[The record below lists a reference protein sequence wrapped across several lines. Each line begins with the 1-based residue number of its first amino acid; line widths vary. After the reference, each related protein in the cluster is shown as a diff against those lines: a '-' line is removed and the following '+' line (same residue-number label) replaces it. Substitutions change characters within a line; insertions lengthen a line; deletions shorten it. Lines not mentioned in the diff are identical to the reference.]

1 MPDHGHLNLS
11 AGKLP
16 AEEPILALHGVS
28 RRFGGLRVIEELN
41 LTVKSGEILGVLGSN
56 GAGKSTLFNMIA
68 GVLPP
73 NEGAISFMGRDVTRM
88 KVWLRRRLG
97 IGRTYQ
103 VPKPFAHMSVFEN
116 VLVAATHGGGLT
128 ISAGRKEADEALALT
143 GLSAH
148 EAKPAG
154 ALSLLNL
161 KRLELAKAVAAK
173 PKLLLLDE
181 IAGGLTDV
189 ECEDLLKILSAIHAQ
204 GAAIVW
210 VEHVIH
216 ALKRIA
222 TRLAVLHFGSIIC
235 EGEPNAVL
243 ADERVREVY
252 LGA

>member
-1 MPDHGHLNLS
+1 MLS
-11 AGKLP
+11 AGALP
-16 AEEPILALHGVS
+16 AEEPILALRGVS
-28 RRFGGLRVIEELN
+28 RRFGGLRVIEALN
-41 LTVKSGEILGVLGSN
+41 LEVKPGEILGVLGPN
-56 GAGKSTLFNMIA
+56 GAGKSTLFNLVA

-73 NEGAISFMGRDVTRM
+73 NEGAISFMGRDVTGM

-116 VLVAATHGGGLT
+116 VLVAATQGGGLS
-128 ISAGRKEADEALALT
+128 IPAARNEAYEALALT

-148 EAKPAG
+148 AAKLAG

-161 KRLELAKAVAAK
+161 KRLELAKAVAAR

-181 IAGGLTDV
+181 IAGGLTDG
-189 ECEDLLKILSAIHAQ
+189 ECEELLKILSAIHAE
-204 GAAIVW
+204 GATIVW

-222 TRLAVLHFGSIIC
+222 TRLAVLHFGAIIC
-235 EGEPNAVL
+235 EGEPDAVL
-243 ADERVREVY
+243 ADARVREVY

>member
-1 MPDHGHLNLS
+1 MPDNGHLSPS

-16 AEEPILALHGVS
+16 ADEPILALRGVS
-28 RRFGGLRVIEELN
+28 RRFGGLRVIEELS
-41 LTVKSGEILGVLGSN
+41 LKVKPGEILGVLGPN
-56 GAGKSTLFNMIA
+56 GAGKSTLFNLIA

-73 NEGAISFMGRDVTRM
+73 NEGVISYMGRDVTGM

-103 VPKPFAHMSVFEN
+103 APKPFSHMSVFEN
-116 VLVAATHGGGLT
+116 VLVAATHGGGLS
-128 ISAGRKEADEALALT
+128 ISAARKETYEALALT
-143 GLSAH
+143 GLSVHA
-148 EAKPAG
+148 AKPAG

-181 IAGGLTDV
+181 IAGGLTDA
-189 ECEDLLKILSAIHAQ
+189 ECEDLLTILSAIHAD
-204 GAAIVW
+204 GATIVW

-235 EGEPNAVL
+235 EGPPSSVL